1 MTAADALAGEHC
13 KQRFAA
19 WGLLATKAQW
29 LLPLGVSQAPRVRW
43 AARGLMLL
51 IGVSLLA
58 YLLALWT
65 DAFAGTL
72 SWGAP
77 LLATCLA
84 SAWVHLARQMWAQLS
99 LTGHLTLAWCG
110 PLPAPSKTP
119 DQASHAVVQAG
130 WYLPDHDQTVS
141 VQVVF
146 ELGMSVLLRVN
157 AVIPCTGARTRWLWL
172 AAPQMT
178 GAQGH
183 HLRALLFS
191 ARTTETGVMKDPREE
206 FTAVMASFMSLQ
218 RLWLTLFA
226 HSNSTDPKARPGAI
240 RRKVGARVV
249 MGTGDFEPTMLLEP
263 RANPAHDA
271 DRSSDQQLR
280 GGA

>member
-1 MTAADALAGEHC
+1 MTAADALTEEPC
-13 KQRFAA
+13 KQRFSAR
-19 WGLLATKAQW
+19 GLLATKAQW

-65 DAFAGTL
+65 DAFAGTI
-72 SWGAP
+72 SWVAP

-84 SAWVHLARQMWAQLS
+84 SVWVHLARQMWAQLS

-130 WYLPDHDQTVS
+130 WYLPDHDQAVS

-146 ELGMSVLLRVN
+146 ELGMSVLLRVD
-157 AVIPCTGARTRWLWL
+157 VLSPCSGARTHWIWL

-191 ARTTETGVMKDPREE
+191 VRATETGVMKDPREE
-206 FTAVMASFMSLQ
+206 FTAVMASFRSLQ

-226 HSNSTDPKARPGAI
+226 HSNSTAPKSRPGAI
-240 RRKVGARVV
+240 RRSVGARVA
-249 MGTGDFEPTMLLEP
+249 MEQEDFAPTMLLDP
-263 RANPAHDA
+263 RGNPAHDA
-271 DRSSDQQLR
+271 DRFSDQRLR